1 VNLTHRGA
9 VGADPTMG
17 DGAGIMIQMPH
28 KFLTSVAAD
37 MNITLPAEGDYG
49 VAVCFL
55 PQNAEARTQCE
66 QALEK
71 FVKAEGQIVLGWRE
85 NPVSSAMLS
94 DTVRATE
101 PAMRHLF
108 VARGK
113 NCPDNDSFERKLFVI
128 RKQAE
133 NAVSKMGPECG
144 AFYVASFSSRVMV
157 YKGMLLARDVGP
169 YYRDLADERLESCMA
184 LVHQRFSTNTFPRW
198 RLAHPY
204 RMVPCSRASLA
215 TTCRSCGR

>member
-1 VNLTHRGA
+1 MTDGFPPAQGLYDPRNEHDACGVGFVVDIHGRKSHSIVRQGLEILVNLTHRGA

-28 KFLTSVAAD
+28 KFLSAIASD
-37 MNITLPAEGDYG
+37 MRITLPAEGDYG

-55 PQNAEARTQCE
+55 PPDPDARAKCE
-66 QALEK
+66 QVLEK
-71 FVKAEGQIVLGWRE
+71 FVKAEGQTVLGWRD

-113 NCPDNDSFERKLFVI
+113 NCPDQDGFEIGR
-128 RKQAE
+128 
-133 NAVSKMGPECG
+133 
-144 AFYVASFSSRVMV
+144 
-157 YKGMLLARDVGP
+157 
-169 YYRDLADERLESCMA
+169 
-184 LVHQRFSTNTFPRW
+184 
-198 RLAHPY
+198 AH
-204 RMVPCSRASLA
+204 V
-215 TTCRSCGR
+215 